1 MASYHS
7 DHYFKEYGVPSTPLP
22 ICMLQL
28 DPADRAVLRIAGM
41 HFNPS
46 AATKI
51 INLKMPSAE
60 VICCFWANAVC
71 CRNVLNGLADDV
83 SAYQVIFGRDLI
95 AAEKLTYSFEKGAIL
110 D

>member
-46 AATKI
+46 AATKL
-51 INLKMPSAE
+51 INPS
-60 VICCFWANAVC
+60 CAN
-71 CRNVLNGLADDV
+71 RNKSRLFF
-83 SAYQVIFGRDLI
+83 S
-95 AAEKLTYSFEKGAIL
+95 AAEIIKKTLWQTVWTQIRL
-110 D
+110 LL